1 MTRRP
6 LSGLAIAAVMAAIPS
21 SRAEVPP
28 MSEAEL
34 SRTAD
39 LIVSGRVAAVHSWMD
54 ERGEY
59 VDARYTV
66 AIDVGSIEKGEI
78 KGNDKR
84 IEFHAWRMIRRP
96 RYWVGNGGTLRVDL
110 KEGDNIK
117 VYLTGG
123 PESWGMFSRS
133 GIEILH

>member
-1 MTRRP
+1 MTRRF
-6 LSGLAIAAVMAAIPS
+6 LSGLAIAAVVAVIPPAK
-21 SRAEVPP
+21 AEVPP

-54 ERGEY
+54 ERGEF

-66 AIDVGSIEKGEI
+66 VIDVGSIEKGEI
-78 KGNDKR
+78 KGDGKR
-84 IEFHAWRMIRRP
+84 IEFLAWRTIRRP
-96 RYWVGNGGTLRVDL
+96 LGWVGPGGTLKVDL
-110 KEGDNIK
+110 KEGDNVK

-123 PESWGMFSRS
+123 AGSWAMFSRS
-133 GIEILH
+133 GIVILH